1 MNYSTSVPQN
11 ASMRLV
17 KMRVKNCLYLQIKQ
31 NLDEKVGKNRMD
43 ILDKKYKVKKFLNT
57 IFREID
63 FSEENIRILQ
73 TNKNRYTKVEFFKDI
88 DELVDYS
95 TSKYS
100 KYNNTFFQL
109 ATNDGA
115 GGTTE
120 NLLYRYCLAFDFDKK
135 DLGQE
140 FNHKDIINK
149 FRELKIYCHAIV
161 DSGNG
166 YHAYVL
172 INKTD
177 RLDLVQ
183 EVQEVLCNR
192 LGADKNAIKSTQIL
206 RIPYTYNVKDKLKI
220 VRIVHLA
227 DRNNSNFKAYDIEYL
242 HQKNCKNVCVA
253 DNKKTVFTLNSTNIP
268 KCIINILT
276 TGTKQGDRYK
286 DLCNIVVA
294 LRNRNKDIADIKEV
308 CREWALK
315 SNYNDNLDYRIE
327 HIYNNK
333 KALELDCKDCK
344 EFNNCYSK
352 VLSDFSYNEN
362 DTLITVAENTQKYL
376 KSSNRKGG
384 KVMKSND
391 LLVYCIL
398 KNHEDGL
405 TREEIQQELIY
416 TKKKQV
422 KNVALSDRTL
432 KDTIKSLLEN
442 GFITVKKGVKKL
454 GEKDLYFLK
463 DSRTKADLK
472 YDISYSATYECVK
485 GNISTEELRLY
496 NYMRYLHHKK
506 QREDTG
512 ALKGNL
518 FQINQVELA
527 KDLGVTQQR
536 ISAMIS
542 NLIDEKLLSIWYR
555 QKSKNNNFEYNI
567 YRLNY

>member
-1 MNYSTSVPQN
+1 MN
-11 ASMRLV
+11 
-17 KMRVKNCLYLQIKQ
+17 I
-31 NLDEKVGKNRMD
+31 LDEK
-43 ILDKKYKVKKFLNT
+43 YKIKRFLKT
-57 IFREID
+57 VFREID
-63 FSEENIRILQ
+63 FKQENIRTLQ
-73 TNKNRYTKVEFFKDI
+73 TNKNGYTKVEFFKDI

-109 ATNDGA
+109 ATTTGS

-166 YHAYVL
+166 YHAYIL
-172 INKTD
+172 INRTD
-177 RLDLVQ
+177 KLDLVQ
-183 EVQEVLCNR
+183 EVQELLCNR

-206 RIPYTYNVKDKLKI
+206 RIPYTYNVKDKPKM

-227 DRNNSNFKAYDIEYL
+227 NRNNSNFKTYDIEFL
-242 HQKNCKNVCVA
+242 HNKNCKNVCVA
-253 DNKKTVFTLNSTNIP
+253 DNKKTVLILNNTNLP
-268 KCIINILT
+268 KCIQNILNN
-276 TGTKQGDRYK
+276 GTQEGNRYK

-308 CREWALK
+308 CKEWANK
-315 SNYNDNLDYRIE
+315 SNYKDNLDYRIE

-333 KALELDCKDCK
+333 KSLELNCKDCK
-344 EFNNCYSK
+344 EFIECYNR

-376 KSSNRKGG
+376 KNSKRKGA
-384 KVMKSND
+384 KVMKPND

-398 KNHEDGL
+398 KNHNDGL
-405 TREEIQQELIY
+405 TREEIQQELTY

-432 KDTIKSLLEN
+432 KDTIKSLLDN

-454 GEKDLYFLK
+454 GQKDQYLLK
-463 DSRTKADLK
+463 ESRSKVELN
-472 YDISYSATYECVK
+472 YDISFSATYECVK

-536 ISAMIS
+536 ISAMIN
-542 NLIDEKLLSIWYR
+542 NLLDEKLLSIWYR
-555 QKSKNNNFEYNI
+555 QKSKNNSFEYNI

>member
-1 MNYSTSVPQN
+1 
-11 ASMRLV
+11 
-17 KMRVKNCLYLQIKQ
+17 
-31 NLDEKVGKNRMD
+31 MD

-63 FSEENIRILQ
+63 FTKENIRTLQ
-73 TNKNRYTKVEFFKDI
+73 TNKNGYTKVSYFADI
-88 DELVDYS
+88 DELTDYS

-100 KYNNTFFQL
+100 SYNNTYFQL
-109 ATNDGA
+109 ATTDGA

-192 LGADKNAIKSTQIL
+192 LGADKKAILSTQIL
-206 RIPYTYNVKDKLKI
+206 RIPYTFNVKNKLKM

-227 DRNNSNFKAYDIEYL
+227 DRNNSNFKVYDIEFL
-242 HQKNCKNVCVA
+242 HNKNCISKSEKQENECNN
-253 DNKKTVFTLNSTNIP
+253 NKKIVFTLNSTNIP
-268 KCIINILT
+268 KCIENILI
-276 TGTKQGDRYK
+276 TGTQEGDRYK
-286 DLCNIVVA
+286 DLCNIIVA
-294 LRNRNKDIADIKEV
+294 LRNRNKNYADIKEV
-308 CREWALK
+308 CKEWALK
-315 SNYNDNLDYRIE
+315 SNYNDNLNYRIE

-333 KALELDCKDCK
+333 KALELDCKECK
-344 EFNNCYSK
+344 EFAECYNR
-352 VLSDFSYNEN
+352 VLSDFSYSEN

-376 KSSNRKGG
+376 KNSKRKGA
-384 KVMKSND
+384 KVMKPND

-398 KNHEDGL
+398 KNHNDGL
-405 TREEIQQELIY
+405 TREEIQQELTY

-432 KDTIKSLLEN
+432 KDTIKSLLDN
-442 GFITVKKGVKKL
+442 GFITVKKGIKKL
-454 GEKDLYFLK
+454 GEKDQYLLK
-463 DSRTKADLK
+463 ESRSRVELN
-472 YDISYSATYECVK
+472 YDISFSATYECVK

-518 FQINQVELA
+518 FQVNQVELA
-527 KDLGVTQQR
+527 KDLDVTQGR
-536 ISAMIS
+536 ISQMIE
-542 NLIDEKLLSIWYR
+542 NLLDEKLLSIWYR
-555 QKSKNNNFEYNI
+555 QQSKNNGFEYNI